1 MHKPNS
7 LSRINLSEI
16 YPKHSLNNLVKV
28 FPQLNN
34 LVHNQMDLN
43 TSSSHHPIVVDK
55 YVFYKMILEKI
66 KSYFK
71 LEETF
76 VISDSISI
84 MLNDLKNISENKS
97 QKQTKKRNLKKK
109 VEFPLLNPI
118 NSPTSKDNKPKI
130 IKNKTFRNFSTK
142 SNGRKVINGPSHS
155 NLNLNGSFN
164 TEESNFC
171 KINNVYLNMDKIE
184 KPKLKI
190 VRFANIESD
199 IETQRSKII
208 IKSITKKSNLKKNKY
223 NLRKELN
230 ETINFKEIEPNNK
243 QNKKIKIK

>member
-7 LSRINLSEI
+7 LSRINLSEN

-34 LVHNQMDLN
+34 LVHNQRDLN
-43 TSSSHHPIVVDK
+43 TSSSHHPILVDK
-55 YVFYKMILEKI
+55 YVFYKMVLEKI
-66 KSYFK
+66 KSYFE

-76 VISDSISI
+76 VISDTISL

-97 QKQTKKRNLKKK
+97 QKQPKKSNLRKK

-118 NSPTSKDNKPKI
+118 NSPSNDNKPKI

-155 NLNLNGSFN
+155 NLNLNDSFN
-164 TEESNFC
+164 AEESNCC

-190 VRFANIESD
+190 VRFANIAVNFN
-199 IETQRSKII
+199 
-208 IKSITKKSNLKKNKY
+208 NL
-223 NLRKELN
+223 
-230 ETINFKEIEPNNK
+230 
-243 QNKKIKIK
+243 

>member
-1 MHKPNS
+1 
-7 LSRINLSEI
+7 
-16 YPKHSLNNLVKV
+16 
-28 FPQLNN
+28 
-34 LVHNQMDLN
+34 
-43 TSSSHHPIVVDK
+43 
-55 YVFYKMILEKI
+55 
-66 KSYFK
+66 
-71 LEETF
+71 
-76 VISDSISI
+76 

-97 QKQTKKRNLKKK
+97 QKQSKKRNLKKK

-164 TEESNFC
+164 TEESNCC

-230 ETINFKEIEPNNK
+230 ETINFKAIEPNNK
-243 QNKKIKIK
+243 QNKKNKNKIIIRTKTEYPMRNKSNGIKVHENSVNKENYGKKEKISSNNSTNILYEEYININELYNIDDKNFNIFEFV